1 MRNYAG
7 TDSIE
12 NLMFGQTSFLL
23 EILWDTW
30 SPYDLYAT
38 PLCWMYFVYLYRTHT
53 SVQLLY
59 HPLHSESCI
68 LNTTFVA
75 LKVVKHLGEAFQ
87 DGSKRTEHHI
97 TYRDEMEIHPR
108 NFTTGLF
115 SLKLAQHVRILEM
128 EQTKKILWFQN
139 WYPNLSQ
146 RRSHMLVKVYLIY
159 LKAGVGT

>member
-1 MRNYAG
+1 MLNVFCIQY
-7 TDSIE
+7 
-12 NLMFGQTSFLL
+12 
-23 EILWDTW
+23 
-30 SPYDLYAT
+30 P
-38 PLCWMYFVYLYRTHT
+38 YRTHT

-75 LKVVKHLGEAFQ
+75 LKVVKKWGEAFQ

-97 TYRDEMEIHPR
+97 TYRDEIEIHAR

-128 EQTKKILWFQN
+128 EHSKKILWFQTGI
-139 WYPNLSQ
+139 
-146 RRSHMLVKVYLIY
+146 RI
-159 LKAGVGT
+159 